1 MSETVTAT
9 EAAREL
15 IARLVARYGP
25 LIFMQS
31 GGCCE
36 GSAPMCLPEGEL
48 LLGPGDLLIGAIA
61 GCPFY
66 IDQEQYERW
75 NRPQFLIDVV
85 PGESDTFSLE
95 GLEGVHFVTRTDA
108 PCPIPREAGPVM
120 FKRYVLPG
128 DGLA

>member
-1 MSETVTAT
+1 MSETVTST
-9 EAAREL
+9 DAARDL
-15 IARLVARYGP
+15 IARLKAQYGS

-48 LLGPGDLLIGAIA
+48 LLGEIA

-66 IDQEQYERW
+66 IDREQYERW
-75 NRPQFLIDVV
+75 NRPQFLIDVT

-95 GLEGVHFVTRTDA
+95 GPEGVHFIARTDA
-108 PCPIPREAGPVM
+108 QCQFPLR
-120 FKRYVLPG
+120 
-128 DGLA
+128 